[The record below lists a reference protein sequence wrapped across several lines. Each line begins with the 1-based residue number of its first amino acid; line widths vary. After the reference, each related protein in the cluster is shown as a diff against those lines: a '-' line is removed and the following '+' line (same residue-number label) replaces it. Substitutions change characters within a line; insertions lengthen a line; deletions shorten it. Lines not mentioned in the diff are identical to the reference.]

1 MKTVLNRILLAV
13 LACALTSAFALGAS
27 KNREKDVTLP
37 QDVMMN
43 GTLLKQGTYK
53 MKFDEQTGELLFI
66 KNKAT
71 VAKSTARLEQRQR
84 RSSGLEFGLDA
95 QGDPQALRS
104 ISFAGDKQKLVIV
117 DDTK

>member
-1 MKTVLNRILLAV
+1 MKTALNRILLTL
-13 LACALTSAFALGAS
+13 LACTLMSAIAFGAA
-27 KNREKDVTLP
+27 KTKEKDVTLP
-37 QDVMMN
+37 QDVMIN

-71 VAKSTARLEQRQR
+71 VAKSTARMEQRQR

-95 QGDPQALRS
+95 QGDPKALRS
-104 ISFAGDKQKLVIV
+104 IAFAGDKQKLVIV